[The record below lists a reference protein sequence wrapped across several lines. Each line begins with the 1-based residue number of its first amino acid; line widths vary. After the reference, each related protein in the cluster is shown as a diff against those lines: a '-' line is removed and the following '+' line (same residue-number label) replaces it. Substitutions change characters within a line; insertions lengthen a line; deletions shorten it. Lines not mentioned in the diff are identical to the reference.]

1 MKRLIS
7 LFLVVG
13 LWIGTSTMA
22 FATDLSLSA
31 SSAIVMDAT
40 SGRILYEESAQE
52 VRSIASITKLMTA
65 FVAVAHWQGSLDDPI
80 CIPDQ
85 WTGAEGSSVYLKGG
99 EIWTLRELLYGLL
112 LASGNDA
119 AEAIAYACGGDME
132 TFVTWMNETADTLEM
147 DNSHFSNPSGL
158 EGEGHY
164 STAYDMALL
173 ACAVLEDETLA
184 EIVSTWSIT
193 VVDRTLTN
201 HNKLLQ
207 QYEGCTG
214 MKTGYTT
221 VAGRTLVSSAEQD
234 GQTLVAVTL
243 DAPNDWQDH
252 ATLLD
257 YGFGQYQMQEI
268 TITEEPIATLPVSG
282 SIQRFITVVAE
293 DGFSYPLA
301 EGETIT
307 TEYTLPNQVSAPLL
321 EGDLA
326 GVMSYYLEDTLVGT
340 VNLIYETTIPLDV
353 VEEQSLL
360 EKLFSW
366 FS

>member
-1 MKRLIS
+1 MKRL
-7 LFLVVG
+7 LCPVLA
-13 LWIGTSTMA
+13 LCLCIGSA
-22 FATDLSLSA
+22 PVAYGVSFDLSA
-31 SSAIVMDAT
+31 SAAIVMDAG
-40 SGRILYEESAQE
+40 SGRVLYEENAQE

-65 FVAVAHWQGSLDDPI
+65 LVAVEHWEGGLDDPI

-132 TFVTWMNETADTLEM
+132 TFVSWMNETAVDLAMEH
-147 DNSHFSNPSGL
+147 SHFSNPSGL

-173 ACAVLEDETLA
+173 ACQVLEEETLA

-193 VVDRTLTN
+193 VAGRTLTN

-221 VAGRTLVSSAEQD
+221 VAGRTLISSADRD

-243 DAPNDWQDH
+243 NAPNDWQDH

-257 YGFGQYQMQEI
+257 YGFESYQLQQV
-268 TITEEPIATLPVSG
+268 TSAGEPIATLPVSG
-282 SIQRFITVVAE
+282 SIQRFVTVVAE
-293 DGFSYPLA
+293 EAFVYPLM
-301 EGETIT
+301 EGEELTI
-307 TEYTLPNQVSAPLL
+307 EYTLPSQVSAPIA
-321 EGDLA
+321 EGDTA
-326 GVMSYYLEDTLVGT
+326 GIMSYYLEDTLVGT
-340 VNLIYETTIPLDV
+340 VNLIYKTTIPLDV
-353 VEEQSLL
+353 VEEQTLL